1 MLRTT
6 VRDPATFKEE
16 MPAPREALTKAGCGG
31 ACTKC
36 GGEL

>member
-16 MPAPREALTKAGCGG
+16 MPAPREAWRKEGSGG

-36 GGEL
+36 GDEV